1 MFISCPWPIPMG
13 KLAHIQSVICN
24 NYTFW
29 CWWDI
34 SRYEFSHKSRR
45 MWRKNRSPGPSP
57 YLSLFG
63 LWKGVLNSHTAITL
77 VKFYVKQTQCS
88 NLINIFN
95 HKPTMFPRH
104 WSQSEFP
111 PFLGGWSWENN
122 LASGILTAILGNIY
136 WSEKNVIHYMSIIS
150 QYMGGEFE
158 TSWLYY
164 FLTQSGQ
171 SPASEP
177 ETQAIMDFLQQHQ
190 LHIEVKLC
198 GRYV

>member
-1 MFISCPWPIPMG
+1 
-13 KLAHIQSVICN
+13 
-24 NYTFW
+24 
-29 CWWDI
+29 
-34 SRYEFSHKSRR
+34 
-45 MWRKNRSPGPSP
+45 
-57 YLSLFG
+57 
-63 LWKGVLNSHTAITL
+63 
-77 VKFYVKQTQCS
+77 
-88 NLINIFN
+88 
-95 HKPTMFPRH
+95 MFPRH

-111 PFLGGWSWENN
+111 PFLGGWSWENH

-136 WSEKNVIHYMSIIS
+136 WWRIFTKRCYIAIIS

-198 GRYV
+198 GRDVSQAYLAMLQTMLQAYLAIHSFGNLVVHPSPYSHTVGSINHYWRRSSLGVHNLFLCLLNVFLLI